1 MFNPPHLGHLVVAQ
15 EAHAQLGLDAVLFM
29 PVAVPPHK
37 EATEDPGAGHRFELC
52 RLAVRDDERFAVSSL
67 EIERGGPSYTVDT
80 LTALRERHPEDE
92 LIFIAGGDMAA
103 SLPNWRE
110 PERVLELADF
120 AVAERR
126 GAVREDVIERWRA
139 LGPGAPHEP
148 RFLDMPRVD
157 VSSSEV
163 RRRVREGRPV
173 RYLVPDA
180 VAEYIEARGL
190 YRSAVASS

>member
-1 MFNPPHLGHLVVAQ
+1 MFNPPHLGHLVCAQ

-37 EATEDPGAGHRFELC
+37 EATEDPGTEHRFELC
-52 RLAVRDDERFAVSSL
+52 RLAVRDDERFAVSRL

-103 SLPNWRE
+103 SLPTWHE
-110 PERVLELADF
+110 PERVLELAAF

-126 GAVREDVIERWRA
+126 GTVRAPRRMPGGACPGPRRPRGLERSRRA
-139 LGPGAPHEP
+139 RWKHGQHSAAGLGEHI
-148 RFLDMPRVD
+148 
-157 VSSSEV
+157 
-163 RRRVREGRPV
+163 RVRV
-173 RYLVPDA
+173 
-180 VAEYIEARGL
+180 
-190 YRSAVASS
+190 